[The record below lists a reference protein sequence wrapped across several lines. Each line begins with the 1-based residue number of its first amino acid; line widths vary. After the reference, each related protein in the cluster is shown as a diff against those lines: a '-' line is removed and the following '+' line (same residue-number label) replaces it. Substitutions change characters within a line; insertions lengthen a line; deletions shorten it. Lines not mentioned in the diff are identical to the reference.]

1 MKKLKKLN
9 ETFDIQKIEKVIQEN
24 PDTIDKGMNQ
34 MDKMFENTSIGKIAK
49 EITEDLDIEGIVN
62 NGGGIQDLFSGGG
75 MANIMQSISSK
86 MADKE
91 GQLDTNKLMEE
102 ATNIC
107 GSMEG
112 NPLFSSLMGMQGD
125 MMKNLQQPKQEEQT
139 RKINLSNPSHD
150 PNPTKQ
156 RLQKKLKEKQM
167 KNMTVEKV
175 D

>member
-1 MKKLKKLN
+1 
-9 ETFDIQKIEKVIQEN
+9 
-24 PDTIDKGMNQ
+24 
-34 MDKMFENTSIGKIAK
+34 
-49 EITEDLDIEGIVN
+49 
-62 NGGGIQDLFSGGG
+62 
-75 MANIMQSISSK
+75 
-86 MADKE
+86 
-91 GQLDTNKLMEE
+91 
-102 ATNIC
+102 
-107 GSMEG
+107 MEG